1 MNFQDIPLRVELFSR
16 ESPQTSQ
23 VCISYLAESDQL
35 SPLSHRRALLKD
47 TWGFLCRC
55 ERCLGGRPLDRR
67 LEAVDWEGLE
77 RRSALASVTKAFRSL
92 FDATFEDYDPPKEF
106 ETTLERLNNFRREFS
121 FLDKAH
127 VFSQRVRRELIAAF
141 LLTGFD
147 SEIAQRCA
155 GPALSLLVEEMH
167 VQHALLPS
175 LSPFKVTPYVQFLH
189 LLRHVP
195 EKEAR
200 WHVSDLKVDGCE
212 LQHQQSLW
220 LHDQPAAQRL
230 QLAQP
235 RNLPPA
241 PLRGAPLRTGPL
253 AKPGAACGC
262 CASAPGPSLERC
274 HGRSKGWPR
283 SCRRKAQADEMP
295 PLMENGPE
303 TPEVLGSSRSS
314 TLWEAY
320 AEFGRPSKDAQSL
333 RRAGKVREPKGKDSW
348 FKFRVARW
356 YHEEMASH
364 FDDCT
369 SVKSALSG
377 VFGEIGYL
385 LILTNPCWGNS
396 WRNAWDGRVQH
407 REYSCLVGFH
417 PRHGSHGFDFVL
429 RRSCLETYSG
439 HCPPSNTW
447 SVANVTD
454 LGIRSSTGWGRG
466 LIMTSRELGIT
477 STCRGYSSVQIPSP
491 MLVSCL

>member
-1 MNFQDIPLRVELFSR
+1 M
-16 ESPQTSQ
+16 
-23 VCISYLAESDQL
+23 
-35 SPLSHRRALLKD
+35 
-47 TWGFLCRC
+47 
-55 ERCLGGRPLDRR
+55 
-67 LEAVDWEGLE
+67 DWEGLE

-106 ETTLERLNNFRREFS
+106 ESTLERLNNFRREFS

-147 SEIAQRCA
+147 SEIPQRCA

-195 EKEAR
+195 EKEAG

-262 CASAPGPSLERC
+262 CASAPGLSLERC
-274 HGRSKGWPR
+274 HGRSEGWPR

-303 TPEVLGSSRSS
+303 TPEVMGSSRSS

-348 FKFRVARW
+348 FKFRVAR
-356 YHEEMASH
+356 
-364 FDDCT
+364 
-369 SVKSALSG
+369 
-377 VFGEIGYL
+377 
-385 LILTNPCWGNS
+385 
-396 WRNAWDGRVQH
+396 
-407 REYSCLVGFH
+407 
-417 PRHGSHGFDFVL
+417 
-429 RRSCLETYSG
+429 
-439 HCPPSNTW
+439 
-447 SVANVTD
+447 
-454 LGIRSSTGWGRG
+454 
-466 LIMTSRELGIT
+466 
-477 STCRGYSSVQIPSP
+477 
-491 MLVSCL
+491 